1 MRKCLGF
8 MQTLAVSGEPGK
20 YKRQNQDYG
29 MQLKFHTIDVFT
41 SRRFGGN
48 PLGVVLGADLLT
60 TEQMQTIAHEFNLA
74 ETIFVMDP
82 KDPNN
87 TASVRIFF
95 PTAEISFA
103 GHPTV
108 GCAILLAEM
117 QKGPARTFET
127 EIRLEEVAGL
137 VLVAVRNTGGATWAQ
152 FTAPVV
158 PYPVSVPLPSIE
170 AVASA
175 LRLTPSDI
183 CPAGQDLGLHEGGP
197 RFFYVPV
204 ASREALTLAQ
214 VREPEWSSILNEL
227 GTVGGYLYT
236 NGGDDPA
243 TSYRT
248 RMLNPAG
255 GGGEDPAT
263 GSAAALFASQL
274 HQTFG
279 FADGTHTFKLEQG
292 YEMGRPS
299 KLDMEAD
306 AIGGKLV
313 AVRVAGRAVRVM
325 EGYLSL

>member
-29 MQLKFHTIDVFT
+29 IQLKFHTIDVFT
-41 SRRFGGN
+41 SQRFGGN

-117 QKGPARTFET
+117 QKGLGRTFET

-214 VREPEWSSILNEL
+214 VRGPEWSSILNEL
-227 GTVGGYLYT
+227 GTLGGYLYT
-236 NGGDDPA
+236 NGGD
-243 TSYRT
+243 
-248 RMLNPAG
+248 
-255 GGGEDPAT
+255 DPAT